1 MLCPTL
7 GLPSIPILS
16 KSFLIWLWSSPKSR
30 ARLVQEVLEKYD
42 FKVDIKED
50 SVFARLDIGPK
61 QYMLTRLRI
70 LGYISVHTRQLD
82 MVMANEDQAGYYHY
96 KILEDIEKS
105 ILPLGKEDD

>member
-1 MLCPTL
+1 
-7 GLPSIPILS
+7 
-16 KSFLIWLWSSPKSR
+16 
-30 ARLVQEVLEKYD
+30 
-42 FKVDIKED
+42 
-50 SVFARLDIGPK
+50 
-61 QYMLTRLRI
+61 MLTRLRI